1 MHSTPSFRASVSLA
15 PPGRQCRNNRD
26 MRLSLRFLTRFVGV
40 VGLLSFACLLVAIG
54 TDFWYIIHVSEQRH
68 NSSVSL
74 SSHTGLWRTCNFQSQ
89 CSSLVN
95 PFKNGGNFTYSERQ
109 ILNLHGAF
117 LVLLPLSVIIMV
129 VSSVLGIIKLLARAR
144 RLLVVT
150 GIQLIFG
157 ALVTMCGVCIYV
169 AYWAAA
175 YREATRLDLALNGDG
190 TKTLDDGVDIRFG
203 WSLALACVSSLSE
216 ALTGVTILVIAWR
229 MRHQEPREDQGF
241 EIQ

>member
-1 MHSTPSFRASVSLA
+1 MYIYVIYI
-15 PPGRQCRNNRD
+15 C
-26 MRLSLRFLTRFVGV
+26 V
-40 VGLLSFACLLVAIG
+40 V
-54 TDFWYIIHVSEQRH
+54 
-68 NSSVSL
+68 
-74 SSHTGLWRTCNFQSQ
+74 
-89 CSSLVN
+89 
-95 PFKNGGNFTYSERQ
+95 
-109 ILNLHGAF
+109 
-117 LVLLPLSVIIMV
+117 
-129 VSSVLGIIKLLARAR
+129 
-144 RLLVVT
+144 
-150 GIQLIFG
+150 